1 MKRQRGRGRKGGGN
15 SGGNRAMESNG
26 PDVKVRG
33 AASTIHEKYL
43 QLHRDASSSGDRV
56 KAENYLQHAEHYFRI
71 MQAQDEQR
79 NNRQD
84 NQSRGGNNQNQNQNQ
99 SQNQSQSRGGNNSQG
114 QGQDNSGS
122 GKDEQPNRRDE
133 EKVEA
138 KADDQPKSRGRKPK
152 SDDSGDKSERK
163 PRRAAKKDDGGSDP
177 LGVVTPEES
186 SELGQ
191 PSGDQPK
198 RRGRPRKSEQPAEAD
213 ADSGDKKEAANA

>member
-15 SGGNRAMESNG
+15 SGGNRALESNG

-79 NNRQD
+79 SNRQD
-84 NQSRGGNNQNQNQNQ
+84 NQSRGGGNSQNQNQ
-99 SQNQSQSRGGNNSQG
+99 SKGGNNGQGQG

-122 GKDEQPNRRDE
+122 GRDGQPNKRDE

-138 KADDQPKSRGRKPK
+138 KADDQSEPRGRKPK
-152 SDDSGDKSERK
+152 SDDSGDKGERK
-163 PRRAAKKDDGGSDP
+163 PRRAAKKGEGGADP

-186 SELGQ
+186 GELGQ

-198 RRGRPRKSEQPAEAD
+198 RRGRPRKSEQPAEDAD
-213 ADSGDKKEAANA
+213 ASGKKEAESV

>member
-79 NNRQD
+79 GNRQD
-84 NQSRGGNNQNQNQNQ
+84 NQSRGGGNNQNQNQNQ
-99 SQNQSQSRGGNNSQG
+99 NQSKGGNNSQN
-114 QGQDNSGS
+114 QDNSNS
-122 GKDEQPNRRDE
+122 AKDEKSDKREE

-138 KADDQPKSRGRKPK
+138 KSGDQPKPRGRKPK
-152 SDDSGDKSERK
+152 SDDQGDQGERK
-163 PRRAAKKDDGGSDP
+163 PRRAARKDEGGSDP

-186 SELGQ
+186 GELGQ

-198 RRGRPRKSEQPAEAD
+198 RRGRPRKSEQPAEGET
-213 ADSGDKKEAANA
+213 DSGEKKEAANA